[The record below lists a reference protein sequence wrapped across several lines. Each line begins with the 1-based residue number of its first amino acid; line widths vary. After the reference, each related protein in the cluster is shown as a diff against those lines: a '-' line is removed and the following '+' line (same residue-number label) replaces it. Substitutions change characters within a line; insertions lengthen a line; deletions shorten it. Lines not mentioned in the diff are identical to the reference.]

1 AVELARAL
9 RAEQSALDRRAG
21 AGERQERHRDM
32 RVLHRERERGAQLV
46 TVERAVARLT
56 HPARAEPRPFG
67 EVFRRAVLFAGAVA
81 LEGRAAG
88 AEIFAA
94 RAEAAEA
101 EAFVRERHRPVRIA
115 LACRNRVAEARD
127 QQVAHRDL

>member
-1 AVELARAL
+1 AGPGAPRGGEILLQLRDLCRHRAGAVFLRRAVELARAL

-101 EAFVRERHRPVRIA
+101 EAFV
-115 LACRNRVAEARD
+115 
-127 QQVAHRDL
+127 